1 MTQRRTTSGSEALL
15 STAVEVFAD
24 RPEQNL
30 ETDDAAGSVS
40 HAEQARLST
49 LTALSALSLDDQQPC
64 MSGAADSSMEHR
76 SVSAMLLWPPTAAQT
91 EGET

>member
-1 MTQRRTTSGSEALL
+1 
-15 STAVEVFAD
+15 VEVFAD

-64 MSGAADSSMEHR
+64 TSGEADSSMGHR